1 MNHERCSHK
10 FQYSVIVENMNEHKV
25 VGPIDQVENYED
37 AWEEV
42 ESNLKVKDIINQI
55 YSFYHYVK

>member
-1 MNHERCSHK
+1 M
-10 FQYSVIVENMNEHKV
+10 YEHKV
-25 VGPIDQVENYED
+25 VGPINQVKNNED

-55 YSFYHYVK
+55 HSFYHYVK

>member
-1 MNHERCSHK
+1 
-10 FQYSVIVENMNEHKV
+10 MNEHKV

-55 YSFYHYVK
+55 YSFHHYVK